1 MAEVTTPYSPM
12 RIDCIVGYPYGEI
25 DSGYSCGY
33 HTGTD
38 FPASGT
44 SQSNPDLYSITD
56 DGEVVY
62 VYKDSTGTTP
72 ALGNQVQIKDN
83 RTGLY
88 YRYCHMLY
96 GSISL
101 NVGDKVNLN
110 TKIGTMGNTGNSTG
124 THLHLEAST
133 TQAWQCS
140 SFVNPCEP
148 LGIPNKRGT
157 IVKYGGEPI
166 PPGPTPTNYKKP
178 KFKWVLYSNKLRKK
192 RCI

>member
-1 MAEVTTPYSPM
+1 MAEVITPYSPM
-12 RIDCIVGYPYGEI
+12 RIDCTVGYPYGEI

-33 HTGTD
+33 HTGCD

-44 SQSNPDLYSITD
+44 SQSNPELYSITD

-96 GSISL
+96 GSITL

-133 TQAWQCS
+133 TQTWQCS

-148 LGIPNKRGT
+148 LGIPNVRGT
-157 IVKYGGEPI
+157 IVKWDGTPI
-166 PPGPTPTNYKKP
+166 PPTPVNYNKT